1 MAEAV
6 RVGDGHRRREEGEEW
21 ERERGKKPRQS
32 HNIVIFIFFGFFSC
46 LGRGVAA
53 FAGSVTLQQGVPAG
67 GRRRGRSRAGDTTPS
82 SEPSAPSIYVG
93 PFDGRFLHLI
103 HLPLLTPRH
112 VTSDDDTRKSFRQFT
127 CGVFPYVQANNSEL
141 NSGPPLRLSPSLPS
155 RPPRRS
161 RAAGLLKRLSAASW
175 PVATE
180 RRFVAPA
187 RGCLTSSARE
197 ESSCSPTSAST
208 HPHTIQSCTAAA
220 TDLSYGRCR
229 WIESRSVLLLSRVT
243 DLFCGHWTLVD
254 TFLPKKLSPPNPAG
268 VHNKSLDVC
277 GEIIATVLPLEL
289 TCVRIPGR
297 SLPAAVHPMCSRC
310 VRPGCFNA

>member
-46 LGRGVAA
+46 LGRGGRCV
-53 FAGSVTLQQGVPAG
+53 AGSVTLQQGVPAG

-112 VTSDDDTRKSFRQFT
+112 VTSDDDTRDIRNDVEFQAIDVWCSPLCAGKQQRAQFRTTSPIVSVATKST
-127 CGVFPYVQANNSEL
+127 
-141 NSGPPLRLSPSLPS
+141 PSAVPGG
-155 RPPRRS
+155 RPPQ
-161 RAAGLLKRLSAASW
+161 AAVRHFLA
-175 PVATE
+175 
-180 RRFVAPA
+180 FVAPA

-220 TDLSYGRCR
+220 TDLSYRRCR

-243 DLFCGHWTLVD
+243 DLFCGHLTLVD
-254 TFLPKKLSPPNPAG
+254 TFLPKKSSPPNPAG

-297 SLPAAVHPMCSRC
+297 SLPAAVHPICSRC